1 MAISSAIG
9 IIEVLGLT
17 AGISVADAALK
28 AANVRLLGYEVL
40 PGFGWVNIKICGDVG
55 AVNAAVAAGT
65 AAASLFSA
73 EYCKLVI
80 PRPHEDTMKLVNSI
94 LHPMKPD
101 PEVSSA
107 FTNEKKEEKESGE
120 DTNATEMVM
129 EKSVPEEAEV
139 TEAETEEVEGAE
151 VEEAVGAEAEEAVET
166 EVEEAKA
173 EKAEETEEAAEAEE
187 AEANEA
193 EKAVVMPVPREATCN
208 LCNDV
213 NCLRKRGQPRK
224 LCIHYSDKK

>member
-129 EKSVPEEAEV
+129 EESVPEEAEV
-139 TEAETEEVEGAE
+139 TEA
-151 VEEAVGAEAEEAVET
+151 
-166 EVEEAKA
+166 
-173 EKAEETEEAAEAEE
+173 KAEETETEETETEETKVEDTEVEDTEAEE
-187 AEANEA
+187 AETAKE
-193 EKAVVMPVPREATCN
+193 EEAVVMPVRREATCN